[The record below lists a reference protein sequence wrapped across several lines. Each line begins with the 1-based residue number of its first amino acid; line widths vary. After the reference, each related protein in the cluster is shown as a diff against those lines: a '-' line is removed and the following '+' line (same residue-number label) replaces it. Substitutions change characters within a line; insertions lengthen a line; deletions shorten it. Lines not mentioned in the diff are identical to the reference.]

1 MQQLAQRGC
10 KVSGAGDQVR
20 ASFQALS
27 DVFRNPGL
35 RRLELGFAGSVVG
48 DWAYAVAVSVYA
60 YGQGGPG
67 AVGVLGVVRYLLVA
81 LVTPFTA
88 TLADR
93 LPRKAVM
100 VSADLVRA
108 ALVALGAGVIFLGG
122 PAFLVYALAIAT
134 ALVGT
139 PFRPAQAAILP
150 SLALDSGELTAANVA
165 SSTIESVGFFAGP
178 ALGGLLLAVADIPIV
193 YLVNALTFVWS
204 AALVAG
210 IRAAADP
217 KAEQPEAASEAAT
230 TEARAG
236 FLQEAAAGYS
246 TIFRSPDLR
255 ALVGLYAAQCVVAGA
270 SLVFVVSMA
279 LDLFDLGRPGV
290 GYLDSTMGIGGIVG
304 GVVALVLAQRGRLA
318 FDFGLGV
325 LLWAAPLLLIAAWP
339 ALPGAI
345 LALLI
350 IGLANSLVDIN
361 AYTILQRVVPDE
373 VMGRVFGALESA
385 VIGAMALGALAMP
398 ILIATIGIRGGLLV
412 IGAAV
417 SAVTFLVLPRLLS
430 IDKTSLAPA
439 GIGLLRAIP
448 IFEPLP
454 ERIVEKLARA
464 LVRVELAAGEDAV
477 REGEEGDRFY
487 VIESGTLVVT
497 KGHRWVADLG
507 VGNCF
512 GEIALLR
519 DLPRTATV
527 TASTAVVLQALDRR
541 HFIPAVTGHGDA
553 HEAAELVVSSRL
565 GLR

>member
-1 MQQLAQRGC
+1 M
-10 KVSGAGDQVR
+10 SGAGDQAR
-20 ASFQALS
+20 ASFRALS

-60 YGQGGPG
+60 YGEGGPG
-67 AVGVLGVVRYLLVA
+67 AVGVLGVVRYLSVA
-81 LVTPFTA
+81 LVIPFTA

-108 ALVALGAGVIFLGG
+108 ALVVVAAGVIFVEG
-122 PAFLVYALAIAT
+122 PALLVYALAIAT
-134 ALVGT
+134 ALAGT
-139 PFRPAQAAILP
+139 PFRPAQAATLP
-150 SLALDSGELTAANVA
+150 SLARDSGELTAANVA

-178 ALGGLLLAVADIPIV
+178 ALGGLLLAVADIPVV
-193 YLVNALTFVWS
+193 YLFNALTFLWS
-204 AALVAG
+204 AVLVWGIRPVAG
-210 IRAAADP
+210 P
-217 KAEQPEAASEAAT
+217 KAEESEAAT
-230 TEARAG
+230 TEAKAG
-236 FLQEAAAGYS
+236 FLREAAAGYS
-246 TIFRSPDLR
+246 TILRSRDLR

-270 SLVFVVSMA
+270 SLVFVVAVA
-279 LDLFDLGRPGV
+279 LDLLDLGRPGV

-339 ALPGAI
+339 TLSGAI

-373 VMGRVFGALESA
+373 VLGRVFGALESA

-412 IGAAV
+412 IGVAV
-417 SAVTFLVLPRLLS
+417 SAVSFLVLPRLLS

-454 ERIVEKLARA
+454 EQIVERLARA
-464 LVRVELAAGEDAV
+464 LVRVEVAAGEVAV

-487 VIESGTLVVT
+487 VIETGTLVVT
-497 KGHRWVADLG
+497 KGGQRIAELG
-507 VGNCF
+507 AGDCF

-519 DLPRTATV
+519 DVPRTATV

-553 HEAAELVVSSRL
+553 QEAAELVVSSRL

>member
-1 MQQLAQRGC
+1 M
-10 KVSGAGDQVR
+10 SGAGDPVR
-20 ASFQALS
+20 ASFRALS

-67 AVGVLGVVRYLLVA
+67 AVGVLGVVRYLSVA
-81 LVTPFTA
+81 LVIPFTA

-100 VSADLVRA
+100 VSADLARA
-108 ALVALGAGVIFLGG
+108 ALVAIAAGVIFAGG
-122 PAFLVYALAIAT
+122 PALLVYALAIAT

-139 PFRPAQAAILP
+139 PFRPAQAAMLP
-150 SLALDSGELTAANVA
+150 SLARDSGELTAANVA
-165 SSTIESVGFFAGP
+165 SSTIESVGFFVGP
-178 ALGGLLLAVADIPIV
+178 ALGGLLLAVADIPLV

-204 AALVAG
+204 AVLVAG
-210 IRAAADP
+210 IRPVTDP
-217 KAEQPEAASEAAT
+217 KAEESDAREAESGPA
-230 TEARAG
+230 AG
-236 FLQEAAAGYS
+236 FLREAAAGYS
-246 TIFRSPDLR
+246 TILRSPDLR
-255 ALVGLYAAQCVVAGA
+255 ALVGLYSAQCVVAGA
-270 SLVFVVSMA
+270 SLVFVVAVA
-279 LDLFDLGRPGV
+279 LDLLGLGRPGV
-290 GYLDSTMGIGGIVG
+290 GYLDSTMGIGGIAG
-304 GVVALVLAQRGRLA
+304 GVVALILAQRGRLA

-339 ALPGAI
+339 TLPGAI

-417 SAVTFLVLPRLLS
+417 SGVTFLVLPRLLG

-454 ERIVEKLARA
+454 EQIVERLARA

-497 KGHRWVADLG
+497 KSGRRVAELG
-507 VGNCF
+507 AGNCF

-519 DLPRTATV
+519 DVPRTATV